1 MLGTHNA
8 DNFYNLQN
16 THQLKI
22 VGETEVVHG
31 IKQVEYQ
38 LPRRDAAGNL
48 TGEYKKVE
56 VKTIYDPAVYSDDVM
71 LSYAQ
76 KAASNSYSQGLKNF
90 NETGNRFYNSTFE
103 GVDFR
108 IALDKDKYGNV
119 FVGNVHPN

>member
-56 VKTIYDPAVYSDDVM
+56 VKTIYEPTVYSDDAM